1 VRRQEIEPFGNGR
14 YGDEHRDHLGR
25 FRPGNRAASGR
36 QAGFARQ
43 RQRLQKALYG
53 AVSAEDLRA
62 VVHKLVALAKDGNL
76 QAIKLVLL
84 WGVGEPAPALPSAQ
98 DTPAPEDRAF

>member
-1 VRRQEIEPFGNGR
+1 MMLEPFGNGR
-14 YGDEHRDHLGR
+14 DGAEDRDRLGR

-36 QAGFARQ
+36 QAGFARP

-53 AVSAEDLRA
+53 AVTAEDLKS
-62 VVHKLVALAKDGNL
+62 VVRKLVELAKQGNL

-84 WGVGEPAPALPSAQ
+84 WGVGEPAPALPHAAE
-98 DTPAPEDRAF
+98 TPAPEERAF